1 METFWIPVHVELL
14 CVKSISFDFRFSFSC
29 KISPLFFS
37 FFQWNLPYFFFQIFF
52 FHVVILILW
61 KTYICLFLSD
71 FLKKKI
77 TILGFPFILT
87 KNYTCTFL
95 RSELPGTYIKSKPG
109 ISLKKKSICLR
120 DRTNK
125 VIFSY
130 YFGSCSYR
138 SKILII
144 YYDHNNFAGCK
155 CGATVGFEQLSL
167 NLHWSRSRRQ
177 CQ

>member
-37 FFQWNLPYFFFQIFF
+37 FFQWNLPLFFFQIFF

-71 FLKKKI
+71 FLKKINNHFRFPIYIDKKLHLYIFKI
-77 TILGFPFILT
+77 WV
-87 KNYTCTFL
+87 
-95 RSELPGTYIKSKPG
+95 TYIKSKPG
-109 ISLKKKSICLR
+109 ISLKKKSIYLK

>member
-37 FFQWNLPYFFFQIFF
+37 FFQWNLPLFFFSDIFF
-52 FHVVILILW
+52 PCCHFNSLKNIYMFVLVW
-61 KTYICLFLSD
+61 LS
-71 FLKKKI
+71 KKKNNHFR
-77 TILGFPFILT
+77 FPIYIDKKLHLYIFKIWV
-87 KNYTCTFL
+87 
-95 RSELPGTYIKSKPG
+95 TYIKSKPG
-109 ISLKKKSICLR
+109 ISLKKKSIYLS

-144 YYDHNNFAGCK
+144 YHDHNNFAGCK